1 MAQTERELKRQWYK
15 TKSSHM
21 LFLRAS
27 RSSTVGNLY
36 QAGWRLFSC
45 TYCSVYCFVAEWH
58 IHSQAGLEMNAEYST
73 TWLFGGFQVFF
84 SSSSF
89 LNASLSQ
96 YNTIHTYD
104 SKVEY
109 LQTGFIWT
117 GRHIRKDNSSK
128 FWILPERKQ
137 SQPVRSKMYAGSKSS
152 PQFIVILAKSLP
164 VLITPLWM
172 ETQFFIVLKFLP
184 NMRHQLYKV
193 IHYWFSSSSAL
204 PSQSIDV
211 IPFINMG

>member
-1 MAQTERELKRQWYK
+1 MQGTVQHGSLGD
-15 TKSSHM
+15 
-21 LFLRAS
+21 F
-27 RSSTVGNLY
+27 RS
-36 QAGWRLFSC
+36 
-45 TYCSVYCFVAEWH
+45 
-58 IHSQAGLEMNAEYST
+58 
-73 TWLFGGFQVFF
+73 FF
-84 SSSSF
+84 SSSF
-89 LNASLSQ
+89 FNASLSQ

-109 LQTGFIWT
+109 LQTGFIWR
-117 GRHIRKDNSSK
+117 GRHIRKENSSK

-152 PQFIVILAKSLP
+152 PQFIVIFTGQ
-164 VLITPLWM
+164 ITSCSNNTTL

-184 NMRHQLYKV
+184 NMRHELYKV

-204 PSQSIDV
+204 PFQSIDV

>member
-1 MAQTERELKRQWYK
+1 MAERELKRQWYK

-36 QAGWRLFSC
+36 QAGWRLFLC
-45 TYCSVYCFVAEWH
+45 TYCSLYCFVAEWH
-58 IHSQAGLEMNAEYST
+58 IHSQAGLEMNAGYST

-84 SSSSF
+84 FSSSF
-89 LNASLSQ
+89 FNASLSQ

-109 LQTGFIWT
+109 LQTGFIWR
-117 GRHIRKDNSSK
+117 GRHIRKENSSK

-152 PQFIVILAKSLP
+152 PQFIVIFTGQITSCSNNTTLNGDSVFYSIEVPAKHETRALQSHSW
-164 VLITPLWM
+164 LI
-172 ETQFFIVLKFLP
+172 FI
-184 NMRHQLYKV
+184 Q
-193 IHYWFSSSSAL
+193 
-204 PSQSIDV
+204 
-211 IPFINMG
+211 

>member
-1 MAQTERELKRQWYK
+1 
-15 TKSSHM
+15 
-21 LFLRAS
+21 
-27 RSSTVGNLY
+27 
-36 QAGWRLFSC
+36 
-45 TYCSVYCFVAEWH
+45 
-58 IHSQAGLEMNAEYST
+58 MNAGYST

-152 PQFIVILAKSLP
+152 PQFIVIFTGQITSCSNNITLNGDSVFYSIEVPAKHETPALQSHSL
-164 VLITPLWM
+164 LI
-172 ETQFFIVLKFLP
+172 FI
-184 NMRHQLYKV
+184 Q
-193 IHYWFSSSSAL
+193 
-204 PSQSIDV
+204 
-211 IPFINMG
+211 